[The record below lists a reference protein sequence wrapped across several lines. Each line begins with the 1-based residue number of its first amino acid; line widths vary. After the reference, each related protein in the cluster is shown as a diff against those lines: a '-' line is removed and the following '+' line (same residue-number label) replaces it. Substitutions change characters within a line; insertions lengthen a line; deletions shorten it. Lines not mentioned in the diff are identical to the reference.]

1 MMLLDLIDEVDV
13 LIRGEQDRDIDECI
27 GEVEDEVP
35 AIVEHS
41 QFLVDELELIDHHQE
56 LI

>member
-1 MMLLDLIDEVDV
+1 MLLDLIDEVDV